1 MKIMKQD
8 DKIKRIKELKEL
20 IEKYNYHYYVLNE
33 SLISDYEYD
42 LLLKELE
49 KLENELNIED
59 KESPTQKVGSDLS
72 NKFAPVEH
80 KYPMLSLQNTYGY
93 DEILDFDVKVKK
105 GLGLQNNEDVEYVCE
120 HKFDGLS
127 ISLIYIDGK
136 LTRAVT
142 RGDGK
147 IGEDV
152 TENVLTIKGIPHNI
166 SSENIRNF
174 EVRGEI
180 YINFKDFNK
189 LNEERI
195 NSGLPQFANPRN
207 FVSGTIKT
215 LDVNVVKQ
223 RPIRISPYYL
233 ITDEKELK
241 YHYDNL
247 LLLKELN
254 FPVNENIKLCKNIN
268 EVIEYCQYWE
278 DKKNQLPYPIDGV
291 VIKVNN
297 LEFQKKLGSIH
308 KFPKWAV
315 AFKYKPDQA
324 ITKLVSVSWQ
334 VGRTGAITPVAN
346 LEPVEL
352 SGSTISRATL
362 HNYDFIKS
370 LTIKI
375 GDEVVIEKGGEVI
388 PKIVKVHKS
397 FDDLF
402 SNVIEHPSECPRC
415 GSKLFKPENEVSYYC
430 LNEECPDILLGKL
443 IHFASKNAMDISGL
457 GEANIN
463 LFFNLGFIKHIEDIY
478 NLPNLRNKIVNLN
491 RFGEKSFNNLVKS
504 IENSK
509 EKPFYKVLYALGIRY
524 VGEAVAKTLVDN
536 FKNIDN
542 LINATEEQLASINEI
557 GNVISKYVKNYFS
570 NEKNKQRI
578 NKLKEIGLKFSID
591 EEATFKTNKLDNK
604 TFVVT
609 GTLKNFTREGIK
621 NKILENGGK
630 VSESVSRKT
639 DYVLVGEQPGS
650 KYNKALEFGIKIIS
664 EEEFIKMVE

>member
-1 MKIMKQD
+1 
-8 DKIKRIKELKEL
+8 
-20 IEKYNYHYYVLNE
+20 
-33 SLISDYEYD
+33 
-42 LLLKELE
+42 
-49 KLENELNIED
+49 
-59 KESPTQKVGSDLS
+59 
-72 NKFAPVEH
+72 
-80 KYPMLSLQNTYGY
+80 
-93 DEILDFDVKVKK
+93 
-105 GLGLQNNEDVEYVCE
+105 
-120 HKFDGLS
+120 
-127 ISLIYIDGK
+127 
-136 LTRAVT
+136 
-142 RGDGK
+142 
-147 IGEDV
+147 
-152 TENVLTIKGIPHNI
+152 
-166 SSENIRNF
+166 
-174 EVRGEI
+174 
-180 YINFKDFNK
+180 
-189 LNEERI
+189 
-195 NSGLPQFANPRN
+195 
-207 FVSGTIKT
+207 
-215 LDVNVVKQ
+215 
-223 RPIRISPYYL
+223 
-233 ITDEKELK
+233 
-241 YHYDNL
+241 
-247 LLLKELN
+247 
-254 FPVNENIKLCKNIN
+254 
-268 EVIEYCQYWE
+268 
-278 DKKNQLPYPIDGV
+278 
-291 VIKVNN
+291 
-297 LEFQKKLGSIH
+297 
-308 KFPKWAV
+308 
-315 AFKYKPDQA
+315 
-324 ITKLVSVSWQ
+324 
-334 VGRTGAITPVAN
+334 
-346 LEPVEL
+346 
-352 SGSTISRATL
+352 
-362 HNYDFIKS
+362 
-370 LTIKI
+370 
-375 GDEVVIEKGGEVI
+375 
-388 PKIVKVHKS
+388 
-397 FDDLF
+397 
-402 SNVIEHPSECPRC
+402 
-415 GSKLFKPENEVSYYC
+415 